1 MNDIQ
6 FNRLL
11 KNTNEALRT
20 YIKKKNYNQEQ
31 LAEKLNRS
39 QGSLSAAINGKS
51 RKGIVRIAEFLIK
64 EGHVN
69 RSQLYDDI
77 PEISSDFELSVWN
90 KLNEIED
97 IAKENRYLA
106 KEERGIV
113 KEIFNLITAFMEDY
127 ETTIGELKG
136 IKPKE

>member
-11 KNTNEALRT
+11 KNTNEALKT
-20 YIKKKNYNQEQ
+20 YIEKKNYNQEQ

>member
-11 KNTNEALRT
+11 KNTNEALKT
-20 YIKKKNYNQEQ
+20 YIEKKNYNQEQ

-106 KEERGIV
+106 KEERAIV

>member
-11 KNTNEALRT
+11 KNTNDALKT
-20 YIKKKNYNQEQ
+20 YIEKKNYNQEQ

>member
-11 KNTNEALRT
+11 KNTNEALKT
-20 YIKKKNYNQEQ
+20 YIEKKNYNQEQ

-97 IAKENRYLA
+97 VAKENRYLA
-106 KEERGIV
+106 KQERAIV
-113 KEIFNLITAFMEDY
+113 KQIFDIITEFMEDY

>member
-11 KNTNEALRT
+11 KNTNNALKG
-20 YIKKKNYNQEQ
+20 YIKKKGYNQEQ
-31 LAEKLNRS
+31 LAEKLNIS

-64 EGHVN
+64 AGHVN
-69 RSQLYDDI
+69 RLQLYDEI

-90 KLNEIED
+90 KLNQIED
-97 IAKENRYLA
+97 ALKKIVQLQLSMQISN
-106 KEERGIV
+106 ERN
-113 KEIFNLITAFMEDY
+113 FA
-127 ETTIGELKG
+127 ELKG
-136 IKPKE
+136 FTPEEE

>member
-39 QGSLSAAINGKS
+39 QGSLSGAINGKS